1 MGCER
6 KISRDLRQSPRI
18 SDSVSWTFLPG
29 LEPRTAK
36 QREIVQLLWWIVSVM
51 TLGEKISTICKR
63 ESIRKTNIVYIRR
76 WLREREVFQRLG
88 NMCVANESAAIPGVG
103 LARCSSQFASCQT
116 PQSTHDNYAMM
127 HSSSFTI
134 ESSLTF
140 QKSGYDVIDV
150 EYISNIRHI
159 WVSLNRRIGEEKREE
174 KKWCENISAKFHNL
188 SMWFSINI
196 TILACTSNSHWR
208 WRCLWSVIWTFWCV
222 KTAFEKYQIAKRK
235 FNASLSTV
243 VHRVPLKLCA
253 PLRYTVKTPLLVKS
267 KIVG

>member
-174 KKWCENISAKFHNL
+174 KNDVKIFRRNFTTYRCDSRSISR
-188 SMWFSINI
+188 S
-196 TILACTSNSHWR
+196 
-208 WRCLWSVIWTFWCV
+208 
-222 KTAFEKYQIAKRK
+222 
-235 FNASLSTV
+235 
-243 VHRVPLKLCA
+243 
-253 PLRYTVKTPLLVKS
+253 
-267 KIVG
+267 